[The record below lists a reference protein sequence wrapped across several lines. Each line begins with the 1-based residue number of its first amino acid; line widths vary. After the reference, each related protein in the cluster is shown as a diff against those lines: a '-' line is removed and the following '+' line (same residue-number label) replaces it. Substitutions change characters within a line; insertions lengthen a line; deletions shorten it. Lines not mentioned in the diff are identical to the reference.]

1 MILDLHMHTI
11 LGSADSNLTVENA
24 AKKISAK
31 NLDGACLTEHSSIWE
46 KNNNQIEDIF
56 NLYNLKVFRAIEI
69 STSPTIVENSKG
81 QRLGVINVMTQLFM
95 KPIDTPYVALEE
107 ALEALRLQGNVD
119 AILVDVHGEATSE
132 KMGIGLFC
140 DGYVSAVVGTHT
152 HIPTAD
158 VRILEGGTAFQTD
171 AGMCGCYDSVIGMD
185 KDVMLHRMSTQL
197 PGERMRP
204 AEGEGGVCG
213 LYVEIDESTGLATRA
228 EPVRMG
234 PHLSE
239 AVPE

>member
-1 MILDLHMHTI
+1 MVN
-11 LGSADSNLTVENA
+11 GENA
-24 AKKISAK
+24 AHGIGITADICHEFFDLGVDCITTGNHIWDQREILSFIDKDNRLLRPA
-31 NLDGACLTEHSSIWE
+31 NLQPEAPGRGS
-46 KNNNQIEDIF
+46 
-56 NLYNLKVFRAIEI
+56 V
-69 STSPTIVENSKG
+69 IVENSRG

-95 KPIDTPYVALEE
+95 KPIDTPYKPLEQALGDM
-107 ALEALRLQGNVD
+107 RLKDNVD

-140 DGYVSAVVGTHT
+140 NGYVSLVVGTHT

-158 VRILEGGTAFQTD
+158 TRILDGGTAFQTD

-185 KDVMLHRMSTQL
+185 KDIMAHRMSTQL

-213 LYVEIDESTGLATRA
+213 TFVEIDDDTGLAIRA

-239 AVPE
+239 AVPEAA